1 MRALVMAKAPVP
13 GTVKT
18 RLGTHLGMEVAARL
32 ASAALLDTL
41 AACADAFD
49 DCHLALDGDLAAAH
63 DGPALRERL
72 AGWTVHPQRGATF
85 GDRLAAAHT
94 DAAGPGVTVQLGM
107 DTPQVTAAQLH
118 AVRDAAAGGDAVL
131 GPATDGGWWV
141 LALSDAA
148 AAAALAEVPMSRAD
162 TCVRTRDALVAAGQT
177 VRLGA
182 ELTDV
187 DEVADARLV
196 AAGLDR
202 EGRVDSH
209 FALAW
214 REVTR

>member
-1 MRALVMAKAPVP
+1 
-13 GTVKT
+13 
-18 RLGTHLGMEVAARL
+18 
-32 ASAALLDTL
+32 
-41 AACADAFD
+41 
-49 DCHLALDGDLAAAH
+49 
-63 DGPALRERL
+63 
-72 AGWTVHPQRGATF
+72 
-85 GDRLAAAHT
+85 
-94 DAAGPGVTVQLGM
+94 
-107 DTPQVTAAQLH
+107 
-118 AVRDAAAGGDAVL
+118 
-131 GPATDGGWWV
+131 V

-162 TCVRTRDALVAAGQT
+162 TCVRTRDALVAVGQT

-196 AAGLDR
+196 ATGLDR